1 MECASGRR
9 AKIRAQDMKQL
20 LLELAPLARPTFANF
35 VTGSNRE
42 LVQILRQTAAGKFPD
57 RMVYI
62 WGEGGAGKSHLL
74 EAMVHAAQIPFVV
87 ARSDAIPEAADGTLV
102 ALDNVQS
109 LDESNQIQLFNLI
122 NVLRN
127 AALVAAGPCAPRD
140 LTLRR
145 DLATRLGSGLVY
157 QVHGLSDEEKRA
169 ALAVHAQAR
178 GFALN
183 GDIVDYLLRHA
194 RRDMPSLI
202 AILDALDR
210 HSLQTGRPVTLPLL
224 KDALQ
229 AQNGKPA

>member
-1 MECASGRR
+1 
-9 AKIRAQDMKQL
+9 MKQL
-20 LLELAPLARPTFANF
+20 LLELAPPARPTFANF

-62 WGEGGAGKSHLL
+62 WGESGAGKSHLL
-74 EAMVHAAQIPFVV
+74 EAILHAAQIPCVA
-87 ARSDAIPEAADGTLV
+87 ARSNAIPEAAAEGTLV
-102 ALDNVQS
+102 TLDDVQK
-109 LDESNQIQLFNLI
+109 LDESNQIHLFNLI
-122 NVLRN
+122 NVLKS
-127 AALVAAGPCAPRD
+127 ATLVAAGPCAPRD

-157 QVHGLSDEEKRA
+157 QAHGLTDEEKRA
-169 ALAVHAQAR
+169 ALAIHAQAR

-183 GDIVDYLLRHA
+183 DDIVNYLLRHT

-202 AILDALDR
+202 AILDSLDR

-229 AQNGKPA
+229 PQHE

>member
-1 MECASGRR
+1 
-9 AKIRAQDMKQL
+9 MKQL
-20 LLELAPLARPTFANF
+20 LLELAPPARPTFANF

-42 LVQILRQTAAGKFPD
+42 LVQVLRQTAAGRFPD

-62 WGEGGAGKSHLL
+62 WGESGAGKSHLL
-74 EAMVHAAQIPFVV
+74 EAILHAAQIACVA
-87 ARSDAIPEAADGTLV
+87 ARSNAIPQAAAEETLV
-102 ALDNVQS
+102 TLDDVQK
-109 LDESNQIQLFNLI
+109 LDECNQIHLFNLI
-122 NVLRN
+122 NVLKS
-127 AALVAAGPCAPRD
+127 ATLVVAGPCAPRD
-140 LTLRR
+140 LALRR

-183 GDIVDYLLRHA
+183 DDIVNYLLRHT

-202 AILDALDR
+202 AILDSLDR

-229 AQNGKPA
+229 PQRE

>member
-1 MECASGRR
+1 
-9 AKIRAQDMKQL
+9 MKQL

-35 VTGSNRE
+35 VTGGNRE

-62 WGEGGAGKSHLL
+62 WGESGAGKSHLL
-74 EAMVHAAQIPFVV
+74 EAVVHAAQILCVV
-87 ARSDAIPEAADGTLV
+87 ARSNAIPAAAAEGTLV
-102 ALDNVQS
+102 ALDDVQK
-109 LDESNQIQLFNLI
+109 LDESNQIHLFNLI
-122 NVLRN
+122 NVLKS
-127 AALVAAGPCAPRD
+127 ATLVATGPCTPRD

-157 QVHGLSDEEKRA
+157 QVHGLTDEEKRA

-183 GDIVDYLLRHA
+183 DDIVNYLLRHT

-229 AQNGKPA
+229 PQHE

>member
-1 MECASGRR
+1 
-9 AKIRAQDMKQL
+9 MKQL
-20 LLELAPLARPTFANF
+20 LLELAPPARPTFANF

-42 LVQILRQTAAGKFPD
+42 LVQILHRTAAGEFPD
-57 RMVYI
+57 RIVYI
-62 WGEGGAGKSHLL
+62 WGESGAGKSHLL
-74 EAMVHAAQIPFVV
+74 EAILHAAQIPCV
-87 ARSDAIPEAADGTLV
+87 AAGSHAIPEADAEGTLV
-102 ALDNVQS
+102 TLDDVQK

-122 NVLRN
+122 NVLKS
-127 AALVAAGPCAPRD
+127 ATLVATGPCAPRD

-169 ALAVHAQAR
+169 ALAVHAQHR

-183 GDIVDYLLRHA
+183 DDIVNYLLRHA

-202 AILDALDR
+202 AILDSLDR

-229 AQNGKPA
+229 SRHE

>member
-1 MECASGRR
+1 
-9 AKIRAQDMKQL
+9 MKQL
-20 LLELAPLARPTFANF
+20 LLELAPPARPTFANF

-42 LVQILRQTAAGKFPD
+42 LVQILRQTAAGRFPD
-57 RMVYI
+57 RVVYI
-62 WGEGGAGKSHLL
+62 WGESGAGKSHLV
-74 EAMVHAAQIPFVV
+74 EAVLHAAQIPCV
-87 ARSDAIPEAADGTLV
+87 AAGGNAIPEAAAEGTLV
-102 ALDNVQS
+102 TLDDVHK
-109 LDESNQIQLFNLI
+109 LDESNQIHLFNLI
-122 NVLRN
+122 NVLKS
-127 AALVAAGPCAPRD
+127 ATLVATGPCAPRD

-157 QVHGLSDEEKRA
+157 QVHGLTDEEKRA

-183 GDIVDYLLRHA
+183 DDIVDYLLRHT

-202 AILDALDR
+202 AILDSLDR

-229 AQNGKPA
+229 PQQE

>member
-1 MECASGRR
+1 
-9 AKIRAQDMKQL
+9 MKQL
-20 LLELAPLARPTFANF
+20 LLELAPPARPTFANF

-42 LVQILRQTAAGKFPD
+42 LVQILRQTATGKFPD

-62 WGEGGAGKSHLL
+62 WGESGAGKSHLL
-74 EAMVHAAQIPFVV
+74 EAILHAAQIPCVG
-87 ARSDAIPEAADGTLV
+87 ARSNAIPRAAADGTIV
-102 ALDNVQS
+102 TLDDVQK
-109 LDESNQIQLFNLI
+109 LDEGNQIHLFNLI
-122 NVLRN
+122 NVLKS
-127 AALVAAGPCAPRD
+127 ATLVAAGPCAPRD

-157 QVHGLSDEEKRA
+157 QVHGLTDEEKRA

-183 GDIVDYLLRHA
+183 DDIVNYLLRHT

-229 AQNGKPA
+229 PQHE

>member
-1 MECASGRR
+1 
-9 AKIRAQDMKQL
+9 MKQL
-20 LLELAPLARPTFANF
+20 LLELAPPARPTFANF

-42 LVQILRQTAAGKFPD
+42 LVQILRQTATGKFPD

-62 WGEGGAGKSHLL
+62 WGESGAGKSHLL
-74 EAMVHAAQIPFVV
+74 EAILHAAQIPCVA
-87 ARSDAIPEAADGTLV
+87 ARSNAIPQAAADGTIV
-102 ALDNVQS
+102 TLDDVQK
-109 LDESNQIQLFNLI
+109 LDEGNQIHLFNLI
-122 NVLRN
+122 NVLKS
-127 AALVAAGPCAPRD
+127 ATLVAAGPCAPRD

-157 QVHGLSDEEKRA
+157 QVHGLTDEEKRA

-183 GDIVDYLLRHA
+183 DDIVNYLLRHT

-229 AQNGKPA
+229 PQHE

>member
-1 MECASGRR
+1 
-9 AKIRAQDMKQL
+9 MKQL
-20 LLELAPLARPTFANF
+20 LLELAPPARPTFANF

-57 RMVYI
+57 GMVYI
-62 WGEGGAGKSHLL
+62 WGESGAGKSHFL
-74 EAMVHAAQIPFVV
+74 EAVLHAAQIPCVA
-87 ARSDAIPEAADGTLV
+87 ARSNAIPQAAAEGTLV
-102 ALDNVQS
+102 TLDDVQK
-109 LDESNQIQLFNLI
+109 LDESNQIHLFNLI
-122 NVLRN
+122 NVLKG
-127 AALVAAGPCAPRD
+127 ATLVATGPCAPRD

-157 QVHGLSDEEKRA
+157 QVHGLTDEEKRA

-183 GDIVDYLLRHA
+183 DDIVNYLLRHT

-202 AILDALDR
+202 AILDSLDR

-229 AQNGKPA
+229 SQHE